1 MRIEVPTPLR
11 ADAALPA
18 RWMDDGAIST
28 PALLVDLDVV
38 TANIQRMADFARRAG
53 LDLRPHVK
61 THKSLFMARLQLEA
75 GAKGICVAKVGEA
88 EVFAAGGIDDI
99 TIAYPVVGRLKLE
112 RLATVARQAELTLV
126 ADSEAIVEGYEEVAA
141 SSGLR
146 LGVLVEVDT
155 GMHRVGARPEL
166 VFELVRRVA
175 KSSSLRFQGLLTHAG
190 QAHGAADPL
199 GVALV
204 AREEARILGGL
215 REAIEDTHID
225 VPVVSAGS
233 TLTSP
238 YLSAADGI
246 TEIRPGTYIYND
258 LRTVAS
264 WSCSYDQ
271 LAVSALA
278 TVVSVD
284 GDRVTLDAGNKTLTM
299 TNDPVYRFGHVL
311 GRPEITL
318 ERLSEEHGVAT
329 MSQGSV
335 AVGERLRVLPI
346 HVCVWMDLQP
356 EVYGIRG
363 DAVVERIAVSA
374 FRRSF

>member
-1 MRIEVPTPLR
+1 MRIEVPTPLP
-11 ADAALPA
+11 ADTTLPA
-18 RWMDDGAIST
+18 EWNDDGVLST
-28 PALLVDLDVV
+28 PALLVDLDVL
-38 TANIQRMADFARRAG
+38 AGNIHRMADFARRSG

-61 THKSLFMARLQLEA
+61 THKSLHVARMQLEA
-75 GAKGICVAKVGEA
+75 GAKGVCVAKVGEA
-88 EVFAAGGIDDI
+88 EAFADGGIGDI
-99 TIAYPVVGRLKLE
+99 TIAYPVVGKLKLE
-112 RLATVARQAELTLV
+112 RLVALAQRTELTLV
-126 ADSEAIVEGYEEVAA
+126 ADSEAVVAGYEEAAAA
-141 SSGLR
+141 SGIR

-155 GMHRVGARPEL
+155 GMHRVGLHPASVL
-166 VFELVRRVA
+166 ELVRRVT
-175 KSSSLRFQGLLTHAG
+175 KSGSLWFKGLLTHAG
-190 QAHGAADPL
+190 HAHSASDPL
-199 GVALV
+199 GIALV

-215 REAIEDTHID
+215 REAIEDAHIE

-246 TEIRPGTYIYND
+246 TEIRPGTYVYND

-284 GDRVTLDAGNKTLTM
+284 GGRVTLDAGNKTLTM
-299 TNDPVYRFGHVL
+299 TNDPIYRFGHVL
-311 GRPEITL
+311 GRPEIML

-329 MSQGSV
+329 MLQGTIE
-335 AVGERLRVLPI
+335 VGDRVRVLPI

-363 DAVVERIAVSA
+363 DLIVERIPVNA

>member
-1 MRIEVPTPLR
+1 MRIEVPTPLP
-11 ADAALPA
+11 ADTTLPA
-18 RWMDDGAIST
+18 EWNDDGVLST
-28 PALLVDLDVV
+28 PALLVDLDVL
-38 TANIQRMADFARRAG
+38 AGNIHRMADFARRSG

-61 THKSLFMARLQLEA
+61 THKSLHVARMQLEA
-75 GAKGICVAKVGEA
+75 GAKGVCVAKVGEA
-88 EVFAAGGIDDI
+88 EAFADGGIGDI
-99 TIAYPVVGRLKLE
+99 TIAYPVVGKLKLE
-112 RLATVARQAELTLV
+112 RLVALAQRTELTLV
-126 ADSEAIVEGYEEVAA
+126 ADSEAVVAGYEEAAAA
-141 SSGLR
+141 SGIR

-155 GMHRVGARPEL
+155 GMHRVGLHPDSVL
-166 VFELVRRVA
+166 ELVRRVT
-175 KSSSLRFQGLLTHAG
+175 KSGSLWFKGLLTHAG
-190 QAHGAADPL
+190 HAHSASDPL
-199 GVALV
+199 GIALV

-215 REAIEDTHID
+215 REAIEDAHIE

-246 TEIRPGTYIYND
+246 TEIRPGTYVYND

-284 GDRVTLDAGNKTLTM
+284 GGRVTLDAGNKTLTM
-299 TNDPVYRFGHVL
+299 TNDPIYRFGHVL
-311 GRPEITL
+311 GRPEIML

-329 MSQGSV
+329 MLQGTIE
-335 AVGERLRVLPI
+335 VGDRVRVLPI

-363 DAVVERIAVSA
+363 DLIVERIPVNA

>member
-1 MRIEVPTPLR
+1 MRIEVPTPLP
-11 ADAALPA
+11 ADTTLPA
-18 RWMDDGAIST
+18 EWNDDGVLST
-28 PALLVDLDVV
+28 PALLVDLDVL
-38 TANIQRMADFARRAG
+38 AGNIHRMADFARRSG

-61 THKSLFMARLQLEA
+61 THKSLHVARMQLEA
-75 GAKGICVAKVGEA
+75 GAKGVCVAKVGEA
-88 EVFAAGGIDDI
+88 EAFADGGIGDI
-99 TIAYPVVGRLKLE
+99 TIAYPVVGKLKLE
-112 RLATVARQAELTLV
+112 RLVALAQRTELTLV
-126 ADSEAIVEGYEEVAA
+126 ADSEAVVAGYEEAAAA
-141 SSGLR
+141 SGIR

-155 GMHRVGARPEL
+155 GMHRVGLHPDSVL
-166 VFELVRRVA
+166 ELVRRVT
-175 KSSSLRFQGLLTHAG
+175 KSGSLWFKGLLTHAG
-190 QAHGAADPL
+190 HAHSASDPL
-199 GVALV
+199 GIALV

-215 REAIEDTHID
+215 REAIEDAHIE

-246 TEIRPGTYIYND
+246 TEIRPGTYVYND

-284 GDRVTLDAGNKTLTM
+284 GGRVTLDAGNKTLTM
-299 TNDPVYRFGHVL
+299 TNDPIYRFGHVL
-311 GRPEITL
+311 GRPEIML

-329 MSQGSV
+329 MLQGTIE
-335 AVGERLRVLPI
+335 VGDRVRVLPV

-363 DAVVERIAVSA
+363 DLIVERIPVNA